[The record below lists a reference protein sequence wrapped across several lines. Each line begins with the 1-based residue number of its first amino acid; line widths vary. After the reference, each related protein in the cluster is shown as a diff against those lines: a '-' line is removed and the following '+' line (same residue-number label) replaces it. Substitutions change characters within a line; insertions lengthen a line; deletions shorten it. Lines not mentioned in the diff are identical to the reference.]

1 MSQLE
6 PDHSLSYSFACPIG
20 TLPAKQHVI
29 SGPGLPPLPT
39 NPYVCF
45 RMVSALGKRR
55 AAVSSNDLEA
65 ELKEQSINRRK
76 HEEGNLSPNKFKP
89 SPILVGQASRSSVQ

>member
-20 TLPAKQHVI
+20 TLPATQHVI
-29 SGPGLPPLPT
+29 SGPGLSPLPT

-65 ELKEQSINRRK
+65 DFKEQTSNRRRQ
-76 HEEGNLSPNKFKP
+76 EEETHSGEKPKP
-89 SPILVGQASRSSVQ
+89 SPILVA